1 MKRCVFLKNQR
12 KMALIL
18 RCPLAKNKLKKQKM
32 TCYFLSRFFS
42 KARKA
47 AMTPLAPPPAPPT
60 VPRLVE
66 DVVPDDRDDP
76 EIILSTTTVS

>member
-1 MKRCVFLKNQR
+1 M
-12 KMALIL
+12 
-18 RCPLAKNKLKKQKM
+18 
-32 TCYFLSRFFS
+32 LSSVHTRFFS

-76 EIILSTTTVS
+76 EIIQNTTTVS